1 MSENLQNP
9 QSNLQ
14 INQNLANFLPNLPS
28 SMPQETFD
36 YQPPAPFR
44 RRRIPNL
51 SPKNLARRIYLDMQ
65 RATRDYG
72 DLENLAP
79 QQDKQTISG
88 LRGQMQILALTMLR
102 IYNDL
107 NGRRNIPFFS
117 SNNMP
122 LPNNYPRA
130 LQEMYS
136 RVFHIHELTLRLYN
150 RVGDSQTSQTILI
163 VLLNLK
169 SQLRTLNNLMSNYM

>member
-1 MSENLQNP
+1 MSETSQNLQDI
-9 QSNLQ
+9 SQ
-14 INQNLANFLPNLPS
+14 INQNLATFLPDLPLT
-28 SMPQETFD
+28 MPQENYE
-36 YQPPAPFR
+36 YQPPMPFR
-44 RRRIPNL
+44 RKRIPNL
-51 SPKNLARRIYLDMQ
+51 SPQNLARRIYLDMQ

-72 DLENLAP
+72 DLERLAL
-79 QQDKQTISG
+79 QQDKRTISG

-102 IYNDL
+102 IYNNL
-107 NGRRNIPFFS
+107 NGRSNIPFFS

-136 RVFHIHELTLRLYN
+136 RVFHIHEMTLRLYN
-150 RVGDSQTSQTILI
+150 RVRNSETAQTILI

-169 SQLRTLNNLMSNYM
+169 SQLRTLNNLLSNM

>member
-1 MSENLQNP
+1 MNENTQNP
-9 QSNLQ
+9 TNNSQT
-14 INQNLANFLPNLPS
+14 NQNLANFLPNMPS
-28 SMPQETFD
+28 SMPQENFD

-51 SPKNLARRIYLDMQ
+51 PPQNLARRIYLDMQ

-72 DLENLAP
+72 DLEILAP
-79 QQDKQTISG
+79 EQDKQTINR
-88 LRGQMQILALTMLR
+88 LRGQMQILTLTMLR
-102 IYNDL
+102 IYNNL

-117 SNNMP
+117 SNNIR

-136 RVFHIHELTLRLYN
+136 RVFHIHEMTLRLYN
-150 RVGDSQTSQTILI
+150 RVDSQTAQTVLI

-169 SQLRTLNNLMSNYM
+169 SQLRTLNNLISKQ